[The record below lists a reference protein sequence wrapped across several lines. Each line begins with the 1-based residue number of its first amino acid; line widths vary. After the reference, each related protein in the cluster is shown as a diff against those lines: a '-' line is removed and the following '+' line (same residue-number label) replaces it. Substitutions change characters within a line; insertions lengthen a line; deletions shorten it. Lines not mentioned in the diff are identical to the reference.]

1 VLHDIKFYKSEF
13 RDKIL
18 NVPEF
23 RPYIADLLDAAMV
36 MKNDDNTHPTLKGA
50 DTNSFE
56 EMRKQ
61 EDEE

>member
-1 VLHDIKFYKSEF
+1 
-13 RDKIL
+13 
-18 NVPEF
+18 VPEF